1 MGSAIN
7 LESLAQNEKVVAFV
21 LEEMELAGTIAT
33 ELGLLTSLTYL

>member
-1 MGSAIN
+1 
-7 LESLAQNEKVVAFV
+7 VVFV